1 MYEKRYSLKRRPF
14 PTTPDGSLYYPAT
27 EHEASLTMLER
38 AVAGNEGFALLTG
51 APGTGKTLL
60 GLLLLERLDSSIVSG
75 FLTNSHVADRRGLL
89 QAVLYDLGLSYEGA
103 GEQELR
109 LRLTDFLLKNCQENK
124 KTVLVIDEA
133 QNLTSDHLEELRL
146 LGNLEAGSEKAVQ
159 IVLLGQPRLLE
170 VLRRPEVAALRQ
182 RLAAR
187 LTLPALG
194 VEESLDYLLHHLRMA
209 GARPERVVDDAA
221 LEVLARGTRGLPR
234 LLNQAAH
241 QAFLLADAGELP
253 RVDAEAALEALTVLG
268 LDEGSEA
275 LGDEREILAE
285 HPLKQAGSEA
295 RSEVFGRLQHALQ
308 EDDLEDEPGLRLA
321 EETRRPA

>member
-27 EHEASLTMLER
+27 EHESSLATLQR
-38 AVAGNEGFALLTG
+38 SLAGNEGFALLTG

-60 GLLLLERLDSSIVSG
+60 GLLLLERLESSIVSG
-75 FLTNSHVADRRGLL
+75 FLTNSHFADRRGLL
-89 QAVLYDLGLSYEGA
+89 QAILFELGLQYEAA

-109 LRLTDFLLKNCQENK
+109 LRLTEFLLKNCQDNK
-124 KTVLVIDEA
+124 KTVIAIDEA
-133 QNLTSDHLEELRL
+133 QNLTAEHLEELRL

-159 IVLLGQPRLLE
+159 FVLLGQPRFLDL
-170 VLRRPEVAALRQ
+170 LRRPEVAALRQ

-209 GARPERVVDDAA
+209 GARPERIADDAS
-221 LEVLARGTRGLPR
+221 LEVLARGTHGIPR

-253 RVDAEAALEALTVLG
+253 RIDAEAALEALTMLG
-268 LDEGSEA
+268 LDEGNESM
-275 LGDEREILAE
+275 GDEREMLAE
-285 HPLKQAGSEA
+285 HPLKHAATEVRSEA
-295 RSEVFGRLQHALQ
+295 IGRPQRALE